1 MISAN
6 TASWLTLLSTI
17 NLANAWTNPP
27 ARTGLT
33 SQTLQEKKKLPLT
46 HDVCT
51 RSIDRLLLDNVNF
64 NDVLN
69 ENSGNWTD
77 STFEFPAA
85 LFWEDMRVG
94 PADD

>member
-6 TASWLTLLSTI
+6 KASWLTLLSTI

-33 SQTLQEKKKLPLT
+33 SHTLQWKEEEPLT
-46 HDVCT
+46 HDICT

-69 ENSGNWTD
+69 ENSGSWTD
-77 STFEFPAA
+77 STFEFP
-85 LFWEDMRVG
+85 
-94 PADD
+94 